1 MRKPSSKAFWNAAA
15 SENAAW
21 YIATKFSSETEE
33 FFASGAREVD
43 HFLRQ
48 GGVAIASTDHL
59 LEIGSGVG
67 RMTRRFAQLAGR
79 VTASDV
85 SGEMLARARTNLAG
99 VDNVDLLEL
108 SGDGDLPLPDGSVDA
123 VFSYITMQHVPT
135 AAAQE
140 RYFAEAIR
148 VTRPGGWVYMQFRR
162 PGLRLRVLD
171 WVGHITHLAKGR
183 KTLNRAW
190 RGARVSE
197 RSLSRVG
204 ASAARLE
211 FRSNG
216 RHLWALARVEQP

>member
-21 YIATKFSSETEE
+21 YIATKFSSETDE

-43 HFLRQ
+43 HFLSQ
-48 GGVAIASTDHL
+48 GGVALAATDHL

-108 SGDGDLPLPDGSVDA
+108 SGEGDLPLPDDSVDA
-123 VFSYITMQHVPT
+123 VFSYITMQHVPA

-171 WVGHITHLAKGR
+171 WVGHITHLTRGR
-183 KTLNRAW
+183 RTLNRAW

-197 RSLSRVG
+197 RSLATAG
-204 ASAARLE
+204 ASAGRLE
-211 FRSNG
+211 FRSSG
-216 RHLWALARVEQP
+216 RHLWALARVDAV

>member
-1 MRKPSSKAFWNAAA
+1 MKKHSSKAFWNAAA
-15 SENAAW
+15 GENAAW
-21 YIATKFSSETEE
+21 YIATKFSSENDE

-48 GGVAIASTDHL
+48 GGVAIGATDHL

-85 SGEMLARARTNLAG
+85 SGEMLARAHSNLVG

-108 SGDGDLPLPDGSVDA
+108 SGDGDIPLPTGSVDA

-148 VTRPGGWVYMQFRR
+148 VTRAGGWVYMQFRR
-162 PGLRLRVLD
+162 PGLRLRLLD
-171 WVGHITHLAKGR
+171 WAGHLSHLARGR

-190 RGARVSE
+190 RGSRVSE

-204 ASAARLE
+204 ASAARVE
-211 FRSNG
+211 FRHSG
-216 RHLWALARVEQP
+216 RHLWVLARVEPS

>member
-1 MRKPSSKAFWNAAA
+1 MKEHGSKNFWNTAAR
-15 SENAAW
+15 ENAAW
-21 YIATKFSSETEE
+21 YIATKFSSETDD

-43 HFLRQ
+43 QFLRQ
-48 GGVAIASTDHL
+48 GGVAIAPTDHL

-67 RMTRRFAQLAGR
+67 RMTRRFAQLAAR

-85 SGEMLARARTNLAG
+85 SGEMLARARKNLDG
-99 VDNVDLLEL
+99 VDNVRLLEL
-108 SGDGDLPLPDGSVDA
+108 SGDGDLPLPDASVDA

-135 AAAQE
+135 SAAQE

-162 PGLRLRVLD
+162 PGLRLRLLD
-171 WVGHITHLAKGR
+171 WVGHIGHLAKGR
-183 KTLNRAW
+183 RTLNRAW

-197 RSLSRVG
+197 RSLSTVG

-211 FRSNG
+211 FHSSG
-216 RHLWALARVEQP
+216 RHLWALARVRQP